1 MNDASTLPGGLQF
14 GGGFDLGWAGAGA
27 GAAISN
33 QMDVTTNGSFNTVI
47 IDNTQI
53 NNGDQTA
60 IFKGE

>member
-27 GAAISN
+27 AISN
-33 QMDVTTNGSFNTVI
+33 QMNVTTNGSFNTVT